1 MTLSRI
7 VKEHIMVIG
16 PLGWVE
22 AKAKAKELTMSLA
35 LCPLINIRD
44 HLNARGLT
52 SSTVSI
58 TSACCF

>member
-1 MTLSRI
+1 
-7 VKEHIMVIG
+7 MVIG